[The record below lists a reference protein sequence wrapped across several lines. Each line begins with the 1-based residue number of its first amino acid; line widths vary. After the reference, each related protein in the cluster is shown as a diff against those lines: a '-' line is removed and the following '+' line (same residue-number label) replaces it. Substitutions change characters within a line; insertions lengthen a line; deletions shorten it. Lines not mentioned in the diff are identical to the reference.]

1 MSEYCDIF
9 PEDPTCATPEE
20 EVVVDEVVVDEET
33 NTGDAAEG
41 DNEEADAEEMDG
53 EMMEEM
59 EEDMM
64 EKMEKMDW
72 DMTPSQMWMKA
83 GDLMKFTSIDPFM
96 GTITY
101 LMVAIGVTTSTALDL
116 FRYKSDKDYYDATQ
130 TGSKDDIKTVDNK
143 PVFDGTNWAK
153 TGDLISKYINL
164 GVFGIAA
171 ITQIMAG
178 LGIAP

>member
-72 DMTPSQMWMKA
+72 NMKPSEMWMKA
-83 GDLMKFTSIDPFM
+83 GELMRFASIDPFM
-96 GTITY
+96 GEITY

-116 FRYKSDKDYYDATQ
+116 FRYKSDKDYYEGAQ
-130 TGSKDDIKTVDNK
+130 TGSKDDYNAKGFV
-143 PVFDGTNWAK
+143 GTNWAK